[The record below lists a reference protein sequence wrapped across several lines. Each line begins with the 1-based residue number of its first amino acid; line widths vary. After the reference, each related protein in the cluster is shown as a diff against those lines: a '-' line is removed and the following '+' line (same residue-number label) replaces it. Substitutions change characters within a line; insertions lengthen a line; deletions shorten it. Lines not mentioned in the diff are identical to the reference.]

1 MGEGLYRSVYKL
13 LPTHRRKDSNK
24 RKSYSI
30 ADQLDPQCL
39 SLIFAL
45 SRKTKVQREHLDDV
59 FLGESALWGLHE
71 GQYVIVWIGSY
82 EMNVELE
89 AIYEFYDSVVAKT
102 PPGWTPEAFWN
113 LVAGIHLEKKGFM
126 EAKLPT
132 PVKIPLKVG
141 DLLLMDSKTIH
152 AGMPFQNARDLRG
165 HLYWAQVADRDGMLA
180 QDHTSFLWDT
190 DHKFY
195 PAWRFICHGR
205 EKFE

>member
-1 MGEGLYRSVYKL
+1 MCEGLYRSVYKL

-30 ADQLDPQCL
+30 AEQLDPRWF
-39 SLIFAL
+39 SLLFAL
-45 SRKTKVQREHLDDV
+45 DRKTKVQREHLDDV
-59 FLGESALWGLHE
+59 FPGAAALWGLYE